1 MGTNTT
7 ELDATAY
14 HESGHVIALRHVK
27 RRALAVSVTSEKA
40 GYTLPDKIPED
51 PDQVAL
57 VGLAGIQAE
66 SLQPYSLDDLDAA
79 IRAYVA
85 AASDRNQ
92 IAKAFDQVW
101 LSRNALWHQAK
112 YDKALKFV
120 QEHQTEINALATAIL
135 KIAGF
140 PKTLNEA
147 EIETALKR

>member
-1 MGTNTT
+1 MT
-7 ELDATAY
+7 ELEATAY
-14 HESGHVIALRHVK
+14 HESGHVMAVRHVK

-51 PDQVAL
+51 PCQVAL

-66 SLQPYSLDDLDAA
+66 SLAPYSLGDLDAA

-101 LSRNALWHQAK
+101 LSRNALWHQAQ

-120 QEHQTEINALATAIL
+120 QEHQKEITTLATAVL
-135 KIAGF
+135 KITGF
-140 PKTLNEA
+140 PKTLNET
-147 EIETALKR
+147 EIEAALRT